1 MKRFKRIYRLVSAVL
16 AIALLASCAGLK
28 KLEKGQYILTKNH
41 VIVTNSKTYPSSD
54 LTPYI
59 KQSET
64 PSLLGIRS
72 PFEAPVVMDPGTV
85 EASRDGMLRH
95 LEYKGYYNSSVD
107 TIVSRRGRN
116 KAIVNYLVKLGKQ
129 YPIKKLEYFVVD
141 SAIRRIMA
149 ADSASR
155 TIHTGDILSEQSLE
169 AEATRIASLLRGKG
183 YYSFTKN
190 YMFNFADTLS
200 VPDSALLRVEL
211 RNYTR
216 NESPSMARSL
226 KQHTIRYVSYELPR
240 NMNVRLGFLEEL
252 NLLKSGMTYSE
263 ELINT
268 TYQRFAGNRCFNTV
282 NISLNPVDTTGDVDC
297 LIALTPSRPQNFEVN
312 MDASTNSAGL
322 IGITPS
328 FTYNNFNLFRGG
340 EVLSLGFRG
349 NFQFKFNDNTHSNE
363 FAITAGLKFP
373 KLLLLPFIKSTT
385 PNLPS
390 TDFSLAYN
398 YQNRPEYTRNIFSGS
413 YGYSWSSARN
423 LRFSVKVPNVS
434 IIKIFNIDPDFFS
447 NLRSSYLQYLYQ
459 NHFDLGT
466 NASVYYT
473 TNTNVNPTVS
483 YFYIRG
489 DLASSG
495 LGISAFNALLEENR
509 RGQRIIWGI
518 PYSQYVRT
526 QITAVG
532 TLRFGRGNKMALAA
546 RFLGGVGH
554 AYGNSLFSM
563 PMEQMFYAGG
573 ASSMRGWQSRCIGPG
588 LSQLDKSFAIYNQV
602 GEMRLETNLEFR
614 FPLVWKINGAIFSDI
629 GNIWNLPKKDGF
641 TDEEYDLSVFSLS
654 NLPKS
659 IGMNWGLGARLDF
672 GLLLIRVDWGIK
684 GYDPAL
690 QRWLVPREWFSSN
703 GSAIHLGIGYPF

>member
-1 MKRFKRIYRLVSAVL
+1 MKGVKRIYSLATAALVIAAVT
-16 AIALLASCAGLK
+16 ACAGAK

-41 VIVTNSKTYPSSD
+41 VIVTNSKSYPSND
-54 LTPYI
+54 LTPFI
-59 KQSET
+59 KQSAT
-64 PSLLGIRS
+64 PSILGIRS
-72 PFEAPVVMDPGTV
+72 PFEAPTVMDLGTI

-95 LEYKGYYNSSVD
+95 LEYEGYYNSSVD
-107 TIVSRRGRN
+107 TIISRRGRN

-129 YPIKKLEYFVVD
+129 YPIQKLEYFVAD
-141 SAIRRIMA
+141 STIREIMA
-149 ADSASR
+149 ADSSSR
-155 TIHTGDILSEQSLE
+155 TIHTGEILSEQSLE
-169 AEATRIASLLRGKG
+169 DEATRIATLLRNKG
-183 YYSFTKN
+183 YYGFTKN

-200 VPDSALLRVEL
+200 VPDSAMLRVEL

-216 NESPSMARSL
+216 NESPSMARKL

-240 NMNVRLGFLEEL
+240 NMNVRLGFLDNL
-252 NLLKSGMTYSE
+252 NLIKSGMPYSE

-268 TYQRFAGNRCFNTV
+268 TYQRFASNRCFNTV
-282 NISLNPVDTTGDVDC
+282 NISLNPVDTTGNVDC
-297 LIALTPSRPQNFEVN
+297 NIALTPSRSQNFEVN

-328 FTYNNFNLFRGG
+328 FTYNHFNLFHGG

-363 FAITAGLKFP
+363 FAITTSLRFP

-413 YGYSWSSARN
+413 YGYTWSSARN

-434 IIKIFNIDPDFFS
+434 IIKIFNIDPDFYS
-447 NLRSSYLQYLYQ
+447 NLNSSYLQYLYQ
-459 NHFDLGT
+459 DHFDMGM

-483 YFYIRG
+483 YFYLRG

-495 LGISAFNALLEENR
+495 LGLSLLNSYMDENR
-509 RGQRIIWGI
+509 RGQHIIWGI

-526 QITAVG
+526 QVTAVG
-532 TLRFGRGNKMALAA
+532 TLRFGRDNKMALAA
-546 RFLGGVGH
+546 RFLGGVGY

-602 GEMRLETNLEFR
+602 GDMRLETNLEFR
-614 FPLVWKINGAIFSDI
+614 FPLVWKINGAIFTDI
-629 GNIWNLPKKDGF
+629 GNIWNLPKEDSLS
-641 TDEEYDLSVFSLS
+641 DEEYNLSVFSLN
-654 NLPKS
+654 NLPQS
-659 IGMNWGLGARLDF
+659 IGMDWGLGARLDF
-672 GLLLIRVDWGIK
+672 GLLLIRLDWGIK

-690 QRWLVPREWFSSN
+690 RRWLAPREWFSSY